1 MIFLKKKV
9 FWNAQMEATPYL
21 SILLV
26 TQDQLREN
34 EEENHIQANELTE
47 GQLCRPGAT
56 AEED

>member
-1 MIFLKKKV
+1 
-9 FWNAQMEATPYL
+9 
-21 SILLV
+21 
-26 TQDQLREN
+26 LREN